1 MRRKKGD
8 WTEHFWIESEVDLD
22 FVIGQGSGWPV
33 GMQRNSPAE
42 FKRRLLAAMLSYK
55 LQLNSIDYTPKRY
68 VDSDLYEAGDIFLRE
83 ASHVLQ
89 DELRNLHTQGDLP
102 FGVLGAELT
111 LYKLPDLLDTA
122 RMMSN
127 RGLLIE
133 VLPLLRLSLE
143 MTAWACT
150 AFYIGDEQEVADLRA
165 QSCISSLKGTYKSA
179 GRLYGFLSQFSHWGH
194 AIHGKFIEIEKETV
208 SIVRASVRYRAMSLA
223 LCLVILD
230 LIVEVVRKIY
240 AERSHHLVSKVQ
252 GVAYPDPARKSHQYV
267 SRIADMS
274 GLSEIREIRSFLQ

>member
-1 MRRKKGD
+1 MRRKKGG

-55 LQLNSIDYTPKRY
+55 LQLNSIDYTLKRY
-68 VDSDLYEAGDIFLRE
+68 VDSDLYEAGDTFLGEVVSDYLRE
-83 ASHVLQ
+83 ASRVLN
-89 DELRNLHTQGDLP
+89 DELRKLHTQGDLP

-127 RGLLIE
+127 RGLLLE

-143 MTAWACT
+143 MTAWAYT
-150 AFYIGDEQEVADLRA
+150 AFHIGEEQEVVDLKA
-165 QSCISSLKGTYKSA
+165 QSCISSLKSTYKSA
-179 GRLYGFLSQFSHWGH
+179 GRLYGFLSQFSH
-194 AIHGKFIEIEKETV
+194 
-208 SIVRASVRYRAMSLA
+208 
-223 LCLVILD
+223 
-230 LIVEVVRKIY
+230 
-240 AERSHHLVSKVQ
+240 
-252 GVAYPDPARKSHQYV
+252 
-267 SRIADMS
+267 
-274 GLSEIREIRSFLQ
+274 